1 MGLTSLA
8 AACSGNKA
16 IEKDGV
22 INVATHMQHLNQL
35 CLEDIQS
42 KEVNYVP
49 LETTDSSLIGDRPY
63 VRLLKMNVRKLPINK
78 FDV

>member
-1 MGLTSLA
+1 
-8 AACSGNKA
+8 
-16 IEKDGV
+16 
-22 INVATHMQHLNQL
+22 MQHLNQL

-63 VRLLKMNVRKLPINK
+63 VRLLKDKSWYSFKVNL
-78 FDV
+78 

>member
-8 AACSGNKA
+8 AACSGNKT

-35 CLEDIQS
+35 CLQDIQS
-42 KEVNYVP
+42 KEVSYVP
-49 LETTDSSLIGDRPY
+49 LETRI
-63 VRLLKMNVRKLPINK
+63 VH
-78 FDV
+78 

>member
-8 AACSGNKA
+8 AACSGNKT

-42 KEVNYVP
+42 KEVNELSV
-49 LETTDSSLIGDRPY
+49 G
-63 VRLLKMNVRKLPINK
+63 NNG
-78 FDV
+78 